1 MELLTVANAANL
13 GVLIFLQAV
22 LGFDNLLYISIES
35 RAPVEKREQVRRAGI
50 LIALVLRIVLLF
62 VIMTLLRSL
71 LGALLGP
78 LDGVVEGDF
87 TFATIV
93 FSPGAPS

>member
-35 RAPVEKREQVRRAGI
+35 ERAPVDKREQVRRAGI
-50 LIALVLRIVLLF
+50 LIALVLRI
-62 VIMTLLRSL
+62 
-71 LGALLGP
+71 
-78 LDGVVEGDF
+78 
-87 TFATIV
+87 
-93 FSPGAPS
+93 